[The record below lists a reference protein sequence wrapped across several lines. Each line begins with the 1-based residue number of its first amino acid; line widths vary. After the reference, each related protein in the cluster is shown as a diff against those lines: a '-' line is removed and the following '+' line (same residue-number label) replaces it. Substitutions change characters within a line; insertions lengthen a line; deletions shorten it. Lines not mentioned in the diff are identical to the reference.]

1 MMAEEIAVILGD
13 DGSSSSLNEPGTIV
27 VFARTEGTWKKDRE
41 MPLVLDPAKG
51 IKDMREKMAEL
62 IGLLGPCRI
71 VVTTSASGAPY
82 FELERARCV
91 IWEISGKPQEFL
103 SQVWADEEKETAKER
118 TSAQT
123 TAESR
128 IPVPLEK
135 NPGTFCISIKEVQGK
150 RPDISSKQVLQQFIQ
165 RGGFLVLDITCT
177 HVPPW
182 IEVEAER
189 RGYTLETELVDKETV
204 KVRLTTSSS
213 Q

>member
-1 MMAEEIAVILGD
+1 MAEEIAVILGD

-62 IGLLGPCRI
+62 IGFLGPCRI

-103 SQVWADEEKETAKER
+103 NQVWAEEEKESAKEQSPALVTG
-118 TSAQT
+118 TSK
-123 TAESR
+123 
-128 IPVPLEK
+128 IPVPQEK
-135 NPGTFCISIKEVQGK
+135 TPGTFCISIKEVQGK

-182 IEVEAER
+182 IEVEAEH
-189 RGYTLETELVDKETV
+189 RGYTLETEQVDKETV

>member
-1 MMAEEIAVILGD
+1 MAEEIAVILGD
-13 DGSSSSLNEPGTIV
+13 DGSSSSLNEPGIVV
-27 VFARTEGTWKKDRE
+27 VFARIEGTWKKDRE
-41 MPLVLDPAKG
+41 IPLVLDPVKG

-62 IGLLGPCRI
+62 IMFLGPCRI
-71 VVTTSASGAPY
+71 LVTTSASGAPY

-135 NPGTFCISIKEVQGK
+135 TPGTFCISIKEVQGK

-182 IEVEAER
+182 IEVEAEH
-189 RGYTLETELVDKETV
+189 RGYTLETEQVDKETV